1 MDKRVIDEVRPNPW
15 ITLGGLVVGVCLTAC
30 SATPPRQLSK
40 VPPAYAM
47 LPNGRDPINPEQPS
61 PLYAAATHGAK
72 ENFVRSLERIKGR
85 PLNLLSLSGG
95 GQNGAFG
102 AGFLIGWRESG
113 RRPVFD
119 AVGGVS
125 TGALLATGA
134 LLGTP
139 EDDAELE
146 EMYTQI
152 TKANIFVERS
162 IFSLLSSDSL
172 MDTKPLRELIAK
184 YITAEKLKRVAAALE
199 EHRYLFVGTTN
210 VDYDQTWVWNMSLIA
225 KDGNLDLYRKVLLAS
240 ASISTARSCS
250 PRPRS
255 LSSFLRWRLT
265 VICSWTVRPARTWSS
280 PGWRENSVPRHRCTD
295 RAISI

>member
-1 MDKRVIDEVRPNPW
+1 MIKKVFDEMRAKPW
-15 ITLGGLVVGVCLTAC
+15 IILGGLVVGVCLTAC
-30 SATPPRQLSK
+30 TTVPPRQLSK
-40 VPPAYAM
+40 NPPAYAM
-47 LPNGRDPINPEQPS
+47 LPNGRDPINPDRSS
-61 PLYAAATHGAK
+61 PLYAAATRGAK
-72 ENFVRSLERIKGR
+72 ENFVRTLERIKGR

-139 EDDAELE
+139 QDDAELE

-152 TKANIFVERS
+152 TKENIFAERS
-162 IFSLLSSDSL
+162 IFSLLSADSL
-172 MDTKPLRELIAK
+172 MDTRPLQELIAK
-184 YITAEKLKRVAAALE
+184 YITVEKLKRVAAALE

-210 VDYDQTWVWNMSLIA
+210 VARAARRLPTGSSA
-225 KDGNLDLYRKVLLAS
+225 GRKCA
-240 ASISTARSCS
+240 A
-250 PRPRS
+250 
-255 LSSFLRWRLT
+255 
-265 VICSWTVRPARTWSS
+265 PA
-280 PGWRENSVPRHRCTD
+280 
-295 RAISI
+295 